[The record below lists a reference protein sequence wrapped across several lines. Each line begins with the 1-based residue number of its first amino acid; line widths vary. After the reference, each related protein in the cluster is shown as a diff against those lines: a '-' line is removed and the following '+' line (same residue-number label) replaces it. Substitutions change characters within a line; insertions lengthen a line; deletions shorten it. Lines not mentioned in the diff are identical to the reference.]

1 MSADLKDYRAARRAF
16 IAACEKAGVDTIARV
31 HPAKGADGRPLFM
44 DSAALGPRLGEK
56 AVAAIAQDLPGSQ
69 VLTQLLHAPPHLPG
83 ETRLVLVHAFLPAEA
98 SGPGDW
104 LHASLQAVAT
114 EDLSRVRALAVLAL
128 GQDHKMLARKI
139 QPPRTDAVIHI
150 LPSATSD
157 TAAHDAIEMFLTGK

>member
-1 MSADLKDYRAARRAF
+1 MSANLKDYRAARRAF

-31 HPAKGADGRPLFM
+31 HPAKGADARPLFM

-69 VLTQLLHAPPHLPG
+69 ALTHLLHAPPLLPAD
-83 ETRLVLVHAFLPAEA
+83 TRLVLVHAFLPAEA
-98 SGPGDW
+98 AEPQDW
-104 LHASLQAVAT
+104 LRASLQAVAT

-128 GQDHKMLARKI
+128 GEDRKMLARKI
-139 QPPRTDAVIHI
+139 QPPLPDAVIHI
-150 LPSATSD
+150 LPSAASD